1 MHVRCFAFLDVLCA
15 RPMLADYVNVGI
27 QVLTKEREIKER
39 TSLINTVSKVFKETH
54 QSPKLR
60 IFIKI

>member
-1 MHVRCFAFLDVLCA
+1 
-15 RPMLADYVNVGI
+15 MLTDYVNVGI

-39 TSLINTVSKVFKETH
+39 TSLINTVLKVFKERH